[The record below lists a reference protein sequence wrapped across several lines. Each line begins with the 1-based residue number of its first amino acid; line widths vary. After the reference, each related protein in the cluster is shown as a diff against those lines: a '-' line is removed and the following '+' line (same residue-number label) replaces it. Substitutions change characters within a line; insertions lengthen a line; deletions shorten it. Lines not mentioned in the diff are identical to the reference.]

1 MHVRKNDRVIVIAG
15 KEKGKVGVVL
25 RVLLEKNR
33 VVVEGL
39 NKVKRHTK
47 PDQQNQQGG
56 IVEKEAPIH
65 ASNVALVYDKD
76 GKPAPTRVGFK
87 IVKETVDGKE
97 VAKKTRISRRTKQE
111 I

>member
-15 KEKGKVGVVL
+15 KEKGKVGRVL
-25 RVLLEKNR
+25 RVLLGSDR
-33 VVVEGL
+33 VLIEGL

-65 ASNVALVYDKD
+65 ASNVALADKD
-76 GKPAPTRVGFK
+76 GKPTRVGYK
-87 IVKETVDGKE
+87 IVKENVDGKDVE
-97 VAKKTRISRRTKQE
+97 KKIRISRRTKQE

>member
-15 KEKGKVGVVL
+15 KEKGKVGRVL
-25 RVLLEKNR
+25 RVLLDSNR
-33 VVVEGL
+33 VSIEGL

-65 ASNVALVYDKD
+65 ASNVALVEKD
-76 GKPAPTRVGFK
+76 GKPTRTGSK
-87 IVKETVDGKE
+87 TLEDGK
-97 VAKKTRISRRTKQE
+97 KIRISRRTKQE

>member
-15 KEKGKVGVVL
+15 KEKGKVGRVL
-25 RVLLEKNR
+25 RVLLDSNR
-33 VVVEGL
+33 VLVEGL

-65 ASNVALVYDKD
+65 ASNVALVEKD
-76 GKPAPTRVGFK
+76 GKPTRVGFQ
-87 IVKETVDGKE
+87 VLEDGK
-97 VAKKTRISRRTKQE
+97 KIRISRRTKQE